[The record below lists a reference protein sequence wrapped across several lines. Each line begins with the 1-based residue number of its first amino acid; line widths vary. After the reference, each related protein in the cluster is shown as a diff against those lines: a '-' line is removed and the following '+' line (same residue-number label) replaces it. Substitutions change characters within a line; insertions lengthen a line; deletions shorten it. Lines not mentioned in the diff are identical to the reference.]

1 MYVGYFYWNVSWA
14 PKSVYIHKVSH
25 MPTKT
30 VFLTNILISILGTS
44 SIWISRN
51 KVIFLLPHLHLQ
63 SEVKYFKFWNSWNTS
78 GIFLFNKEN
87 TTWNYSLIFIFAFNV
102 PIQTLTL
109 LVWTRMFFVTLYRNI
124 LSLLILHKILL
135 H

>member
-1 MYVGYFYWNVSWA
+1 MLAISTGMF
-14 PKSVYIHKVSH
+14 HEHLKVCISTRYLIC
-25 MPTKT
+25 PQKQC
-30 VFLTNILISILGTS
+30 FLLISLFLSLVQAPSEFPETRS
-44 SIWISRN
+44 SS
-51 KVIFLLPHLHLQ
+51 FYLTFHLQ
-63 SEVKYFKFWNSWNTS
+63 SEVKYFKFWNSWDTS

-87 TTWNYSLIFIFAFNV
+87 TTWNYSLIFIFAFNI

-109 LVWTRMFFVTLYRNI
+109 LVWTRMCFVTLYRNI